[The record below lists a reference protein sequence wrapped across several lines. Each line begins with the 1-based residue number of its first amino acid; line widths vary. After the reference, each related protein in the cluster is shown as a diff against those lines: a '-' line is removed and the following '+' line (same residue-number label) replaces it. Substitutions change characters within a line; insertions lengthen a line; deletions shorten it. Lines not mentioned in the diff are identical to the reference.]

1 MKKFSE
7 IIKKLRVEKGLT
19 QEQLA
24 EEIGVSKSTIAM
36 WETGK
41 REPSRD
47 LYEEVA
53 DYFNVDIDYLY
64 GRTNIRKAHH
74 FDEDGN
80 EYVNKMYVKE
90 SNDFYYLN
98 DETLKIAQE
107 IFERPEL
114 KALFHASRK
123 AKPEDLK
130 FIKDLLKRL
139 IDEEGN

>member
-1 MKKFSE
+1 MRKFSE
-7 IIKKLRVEKGLT
+7 IIKKLRLEKRLT

-24 EEIGVSKSTIAM
+24 DEIGVSKSTIAM

-41 REPSRD
+41 REPSRE

-64 GRTNIRKAHH
+64 GRTNIRKAYH

-80 EYVNKMYVKE
+80 EYVNKRYVEENKD
-90 SNDFYYLN
+90 SHYLN
-98 DETLKIAQE
+98 DETCKIAQE

-114 KALFHASRK
+114 RALFDASRK

-130 FIKDLLKRL
+130 FIKDLLERL
-139 IDEEGN
+139 VDEEGS